1 MPALITHYLFGAEV
15 VHDLPQELVA
25 TDAEVNAFLL
35 GNQGPDPFLARHL
48 AWPNHSLAC
57 NRLHRR
63 MHAGHIVDAFLS
75 IRDGVSRLPQSD
87 MPAGRAFA
95 LGLLAHYA
103 LDRIVH
109 PFVYSQ
115 QDALI
120 EAEPSLK
127 NAYRELHPIIETDL
141 DSYLLWHM
149 RHTTVETFPPAEV
162 LEAVES
168 TKHVG
173 GALFSQVALQ
183 VFDLNV
189 GVGEYE
195 KALQDYARIYH
206 TVERTDPKYTTKL
219 PDVLYKTE
227 KFMRPSNN
235 SYVAA
240 MAHRIVMTEDFPTAN
255 LKRLPWKEPYTG
267 EIKTES
273 ILDLM
278 DEAREFYRELV
289 QATILGQRITLEELI
304 DGINYMGKP
313 VVEMVDDED

>member
-1 MPALITHYLFGAEV
+1 M
-15 VHDLPQELVA
+15 
-25 TDAEVNAFLL
+25 
-35 GNQGPDPFLARHL
+35 
-48 AWPNHSLAC
+48 
-57 NRLHRR
+57 RR
-63 MHAGHIVDAFLS
+63 
-75 IRDGVSRLPQSD
+75 
-87 MPAGRAFA
+87 
-95 LGLLAHYA
+95 
-103 LDRIVH
+103 
-109 PFVYSQ
+109 
-115 QDALI
+115 
-120 EAEPSLK
+120 
-127 NAYRELHPIIETDL
+127 
-141 DSYLLWHM
+141 
-149 RHTTVETFPPAEV
+149 TTVETFPPAAV
-162 LEAVES
+162 LEAIES

-278 DEAREFYRELV
+278 DEAREFYKELV
-289 QATILGQRITLEELI
+289 QATILGQRITLEELV

>member
-15 VHDLPQELVA
+15 VNDLPQDLMTSEAEL
-25 TDAEVNAFLL
+25 NAFLL

-48 AWPNHSLAC
+48 TWPNRSLSC

-63 MHAGHIVDAFLS
+63 MHAGHIVDSFLA
-75 IRDGVSRLPQSD
+75 IRDGVSRLPQNNMSE
-87 MPAGRAFA
+87 GRAFA
-95 LGLLAHYA
+95 LGLLSHYA

-115 QDALI
+115 QNALV
-120 EAEPSLK
+120 EVDTSLK
-127 NAYRELHPIIETDL
+127 KAYRELHPIIETDL

-149 RHTTVETFPPAEV
+149 RKTTVETFPPAAV
-162 LEAVES
+162 LEATET
-168 TKHVG
+168 TKRVG

-183 VFDLNV
+183 IFNLNI

-195 KALQDYARIYH
+195 KALADYARIYH
-206 TVERTDPKYTTKL
+206 TIERTDPKYTTKL

-227 KFMRPSNN
+227 KLMRPSSN

-240 MAHRIVMTEDFPTAN
+240 MAHRVITTEDFPTAN
-255 LKRLPWKEPYTG
+255 LNHLPWKEPTTG

-278 DEAREFYRELV
+278 DEAHKYYQKLIE
-289 QATILGQRITLEELI
+289 ATILGQRITLEELI
-304 DGINYMGKP
+304 NGINYLGKP
-313 VVEMVDDED
+313 VTEMVDDED